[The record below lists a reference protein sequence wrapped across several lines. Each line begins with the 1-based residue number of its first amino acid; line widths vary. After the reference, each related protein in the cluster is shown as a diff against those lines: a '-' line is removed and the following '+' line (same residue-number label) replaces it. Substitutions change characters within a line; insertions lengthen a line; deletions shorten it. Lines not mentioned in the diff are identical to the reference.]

1 MCHKDFCVICEKS
14 ETHSTGDGVELCQLI
29 RCNPQSKLK
38 KLLVAYELISREM
51 VYRIENHGAPQVF
64 TLQFVLKDVHDQLQ
78 EIALTEQNLIQI
90 RRRLYRFQLHEDRAR
105 RSCSPCSYD
114 TFIHQGY
121 ARFQGKHQ
129 L

>member
-1 MCHKDFCVICEKS
+1 M
-14 ETHSTGDGVELCQLI
+14 ELCELI
-29 RCNPQSKLK
+29 RSNLHSELQ
-38 KLLVAYELISREM
+38 KLLVAYKLISRVM
-51 VYRIENHGAPQVF
+51 VYRIENHEAPKLF
-64 TLQFVLKDVHDQLQ
+64 TLQLAVKDVHDQLP

-114 TFIHQGY
+114 TYIHQGY